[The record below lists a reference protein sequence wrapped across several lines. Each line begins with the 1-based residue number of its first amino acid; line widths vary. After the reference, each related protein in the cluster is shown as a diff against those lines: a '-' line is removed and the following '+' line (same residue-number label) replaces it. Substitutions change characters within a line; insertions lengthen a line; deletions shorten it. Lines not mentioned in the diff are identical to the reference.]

1 MGGQTCI
8 DCFLTKGDVILLFGV
23 VWQIVS
29 GEVYSICLYQ
39 AKVILFVLYVMSKLS
54 TCVLA

>member
-1 MGGQTCI
+1 MYI
-8 DCFLTKGDVILLFGV
+8 LCFLTKGDVILLFGV
-23 VWQIVS
+23 VWQIVY

-39 AKVILFVLYVMSKLS
+39 AKVRLFGLYVMSELS